1 MLRSRSFQ
9 LMHNLDEKEK
19 EPKFPVLK
27 ESFGADIYVLAKDR
41 EIFTNP
47 EETKRRR
54 AIRLLRSNHNSWGF
68 TLQTYG
74 IRNKKTREI
83 EVTTYVDYVELHSPA
98 WLAGIQRGDVIL
110 SVNGESV
117 ENDSHHDLV
126 TKIKKS
132 SIDLRLA
139 VLFENCCTK
148 IDLQDRCIKLKKMLQ
163 LKLKE
168 LYCLEDREKK
178 LKETVLQSRKD
189 LQPISVSSSMSTESD
204 TYINILSFSEQ
215 YQPSRLKCYL
225 SPIDCEGERARDKI
239 SIGSYLDEHLSV
251 GYTWNDVSSSLHE
264 EKITIS
270 KNRSL
275 NDNNF
280 INNEL
285 EYVILKDNLV
295 DSDVGSIEHISTCE
309 HKKDEPIMYTIKA
322 EETSKQRSTS
332 FHNDLIGKDNFCQ
345 GSSNVSNAYN
355 NYSVGDVLVN
365 SVTLSTQL

>member
-126 TKIKKS
+126 TKIKKV
-132 SIDLRLA
+132 A
-139 VLFENCCTK
+139 
-148 IDLQDRCIKLKKMLQ
+148 
-163 LKLKE
+163 
-168 LYCLEDREKK
+168 
-178 LKETVLQSRKD
+178 
-189 LQPISVSSSMSTESD
+189 
-204 TYINILSFSEQ
+204 
-215 YQPSRLKCYL
+215 
-225 SPIDCEGERARDKI
+225 
-239 SIGSYLDEHLSV
+239 
-251 GYTWNDVSSSLHE
+251 
-264 EKITIS
+264 
-270 KNRSL
+270 
-275 NDNNF
+275 
-280 INNEL
+280 
-285 EYVILKDNLV
+285 
-295 DSDVGSIEHISTCE
+295 
-309 HKKDEPIMYTIKA
+309 
-322 EETSKQRSTS
+322 
-332 FHNDLIGKDNFCQ
+332 
-345 GSSNVSNAYN
+345 
-355 NYSVGDVLVN
+355 
-365 SVTLSTQL
+365 